1 MIYSTTTFG
10 TVCNVVR
17 HFYYFWRLLL
27 LLKSQLLR
35 NQIKGLLN
43 FECSLEWVIFP
54 WLSLGEFLIP
64 REFGGE
70 NKSFQKIL
78 WDPVRPSWMKKIC
91 PKDIL
96 SKQYKGHQFND
107 EFSFSDKNFLMKL
120 RQAALERKIIVL

>member
-64 REFGGE
+64 REFGRE
-70 NKSFQKIL
+70 NKKFPEN
-78 WDPVRPSWMKKIC
+78 PVMTSWMKKIC
-91 PKDIL
+91 PKNIL

-120 RQAALERKIIVL
+120 RQAALEREIIVL

>member
-64 REFGGE
+64 REFGRE

-78 WDPVRPSWMKKIC
+78 WCLLEWKRYVLKTHFQSSI
-91 PKDIL
+91 
-96 SKQYKGHQFND
+96 KGTNLMMNFL
-107 EFSFSDKNFLMKL
+107 FPIKNFLMKL
-120 RQAALERKIIVL
+120 GQAALERKIIVL